1 MTGFLFLGGA
11 GPVASSLDI
20 ATAALTQ
27 ARARGIRSH
36 LTNTEANLAATARV
50 AALADAVSAVDP
62 EDAAESARWV
72 RERGERF
79 DVVLGLRDTVV
90 VAAAE
95 AAAAVG
101 APGNPPDAVRLV
113 RNKDECR
120 AALAAAGFRQP
131 AVRLCTSVAEAA
143 AFTAGSAGPWVVK
156 PRDAMASIG
165 VRKVR
170 SAAELPGAVRQLPD
184 PGLFLVEEFVPGPE
198 FSVEGVF
205 LGGKPEVLA
214 ITAKETL
221 PPPCFVEVGHVL
233 PAELPAVTR
242 REIERQVTAALT
254 ALGLR
259 FGIFHVEL
267 WLTGD
272 GVVLGE
278 VHGRP
283 GGDWLHLL
291 LAHAIPGLELFG
303 LVFDDVLGRG
313 TGPVPAPSR
322 AAAARFLAPPP
333 GRLIEVHGWDAVT
346 AHPGVLYAEL
356 TVAPGAVTGPV
367 RQSTDRAG
375 VVVAGADTP
384 ARARALAAELASSV
398 EFVVDPAPSDQ
409 STVDRRPVK

>member
-1 MTGFLFLGGA
+1 
-11 GPVASSLDI
+11 
-20 ATAALTQ
+20 
-27 ARARGIRSH
+27 
-36 LTNTEANLAATARV
+36 
-50 AALADAVSAVDP
+50 
-62 EDAAESARWV
+62 
-72 RERGERF
+72 
-79 DVVLGLRDTVV
+79 TVV

-95 AAAAVG
+95 AAAALG

-184 PGLFLVEEFVPGPE
+184 PGLFLIEEFVRGPE

-205 LGGKPEVLA
+205 LGGRPRVLA

-221 PPPCFVEVGHVL
+221 PPPGFVEVGHVL
-233 PAELPAVTR
+233 PAELPPGTR
-242 REIERQVTAALT
+242 REIERQVTGALT
-254 ALGLR
+254 ALDLR

-267 WLTGD
+267 WLTGG

-303 LVFDDVLGRG
+303 LVFDDVLGRAA
-313 TGPVPAPSR
+313 GPVPAPSR
-322 AAAARFLAPPP
+322 AAAAYFLAPPP
-333 GRLIEVHGWDAVT
+333 GRLLAVRGWDAVT
-346 AHPGVLYAEL
+346 AHPDVLYAEL
-356 TVAPGAVTGPV
+356 TVAPGAVLGPI

-375 VVVAGADTP
+375 VVVVGADSP
-384 ARARALAAELASSV
+384 ARARALAVELTSSV
-398 EFVVDPAPSDQ
+398 EFVVDAAAADQ
-409 STVDRRPVK
+409 STVDRRPAK